1 MLIIGLSIERSE
13 LIMNY
18 HEAQLFEM
26 IAKRLAKG
34 CTIVYEVDGTLFTGD
49 FCLRQ
54 DDLEQKVA
62 GITDHG
68 EVIFTNVS
76 SEEPET
82 PGLGPDVTKFVKE
95 ALAPFFDDFLHEYK
109 QFDGISLKLV
119 VDNFIETIKAKIEK
133 RSDKDQINLGI
144 DNLNTVEHVK
154 FLNSGVT
161 LPFYILPTDAEIKVV
176 SIITVPRITVI

>member
-1 MLIIGLSIERSE
+1 
-13 LIMNY
+13 MNY

-49 FCLRQ
+49 FCLWQ

-62 GITDHG
+62 EITDHG

-76 SEEPET
+76 SDEPET

-95 ALAPFFDDFLHEYK
+95 ALAPLGDAFTKEYQ

-119 VDNFIETIKAKIEK
+119 VDKIIKTIKAKIQK
-133 RSDKDQINLGI
+133 RADKDQISLGI

-161 LPFYILPTDAEIKVV
+161 LPFYILPANAEIKVV
-176 SIITVPRITVI
+176 SIITVPRLTVI

>member
-1 MLIIGLSIERSE
+1 
-13 LIMNY
+13 MNY

-26 IAKRLAKG
+26 IAKRLAKD

-49 FCLRQ
+49 FCLWQ

-62 GITDHG
+62 EITDHG

-82 PGLGPDVTKFVKE
+82 PGLGPYVTKFVKE
-95 ALAPFFDDFLHEYK
+95 ALAPFWDAFTKEYQ

-119 VDNFIETIKAKIEK
+119 VDKVIKTIKAKIEK
-133 RSDKDQINLGI
+133 RADKGKICLGI

-161 LPFYILPTDAEIKVV
+161 LPFYILPNATEIKVV
-176 SIITVPRITVI
+176 SIITVP